1 MKKWIALIAL
11 GTSMLAVLAAE
22 ADAAEASFRPVGKVY
37 GLKVQAGKD
46 TSTGFARKL
55 ARLALSN
62 SCDGVTTFQ
71 VKSPSTHRWYRVRC
85 LGIERYAYTSNYR
98 DGWTVPVWGGRG
110 DNGSRI
116 RARVWMPGQSN

>member
-1 MKKWIALIAL
+1 MKKWIALFAL
-11 GTSMLAVLAAE
+11 GTSMLVVLGAE
-22 ADAAEASFRPVGKVY
+22 ANAAEASYRPVGNVF

-46 TSTGFARKL
+46 TSAGFARKL

-62 SCDGVTTFQ
+62 SCEGRTFR
-71 VKSPSTHRWYRVRC
+71 VKSPSTHRWYRVGC

-116 RARVWMPGQSN
+116 RARVWVPGQSN